1 MTVLL
6 LNVSYEP
13 RGVITLKRAISL
25 LHRGKVVP
33 VGDTFEQVRT
43 AHTVLNIPRVLRLI
57 YYVNVPRTKAR
68 WSAKAMHKRDNH
80 RCGYCGIQGRELT
93 VDHIVPKSKG
103 GKNTWQNTISAC
115 GDCNRRKANRTPTQA
130 GMPLLFQPGV
140 PKGGLLVFSGSIPED
155 WAIYVEV

>member
-80 RCGYCGIQGRELT
+80 RCGFVAQRDWRRDCDRARGG
-93 VDHIVPKSKG
+93 DHVIFR
-103 GKNTWQNTISAC
+103 WLSA
-115 GDCNRRKANRTPTQA
+115 PH
-130 GMPLLFQPGV
+130 F
-140 PKGGLLVFSGSIPED
+140 
-155 WAIYVEV
+155 